1 MTTKKNNG
9 NKSGKSNKQ
18 STAKKSGISPEEK
31 RIREYTT
38 QKYRK
43 ANQSFHLKLK
53 HVLGGV
59 SLLSLLAA
67 FEVFS
72 IPAGNG
78 IIDVFNLTK
87 IGAGAVWIGVAGFSG
102 FAALVLHKEGEMKI

>member
-1 MTTKKNNG
+1 MPGNTKRKATSRKPATRGESAVKEYATKKL
-9 NKSGKSNKQ
+9 NKVDS
-18 STAKKSGISPEEK
+18 
-31 RIREYTT
+31 
-38 QKYRK
+38 
-43 ANQSFHLKLK
+43 SFHIKLK

-78 IIDVFNLTK
+78 IIDLFSLVR
-87 IGAGAVWIGVAGFSG
+87 IDAAAVWFGVAITAGFI
-102 FAALVLHKEGEMKI
+102 ALILHREEIQ

>member
-1 MTTKKNNG
+1 MSTRKNG
-9 NKSGKSNKQ
+9 NGSRRSN
-18 STAKKSGISPEEK
+18 SSPS
-31 RIREYTT
+31 R
-38 QKYRK
+38 RK
-43 ANQSFHLKLK
+43 TDHKINTDFRSSRQGFHLKLK
-53 HVLGGV
+53 HFLGGV

-72 IPAGNG
+72 IPAANG

-87 IGAGAVWIGVAGFSG
+87 IGGGAVWIGVAGFSG